1 MPLTAPIQAPI
12 LPDFFAS
19 WITPQALELITAV
32 GPPDWATI
40 ALGFELIVNTS
51 VKIL

>member
-1 MPLTAPIQAPI
+1 LAAPITRPI

-19 WITPQALELITAV
+19 WITPHALELITAV

-40 ALGFELIVNTS
+40 ALGLEPITNTP
-51 VKIL
+51 VKAI